1 MSETGQVGVV
11 VIGRNEGD
19 RLKRCLRSL
28 KNDCPIMVYVDSG
41 SADDSVQFARSLHV
55 DVVDLDLSRPFTMAR
70 GRNEG
75 FFRLC
80 ALYPQIE
87 FVQFVDGDCEVAAG
101 WISAAKACLKGN
113 ADVVAVCGRRRE
125 QAPHASRF
133 NLLCDLEWD
142 KAPGETRSCGG
153 DAMFRIGPL
162 KDVGGYNEQ
171 MIAGEE
177 GDLCFRLRARGWK
190 VLRINHEMTRHDAA
204 ITSWSQWIKR
214 AIRGGHAF
222 AEGAFLHGAS
232 DERYNVRSTRSAL
245 FWGALVPL
253 FCLLM
258 LAAALLSHPLILV
271 AMAVP
276 ILGYLF
282 LGYRVY
288 RESRYRGRR
297 WEVALMSAWFCLIAK
312 TPEAIGVLQF
322 RINRLCGRRSQLIEY
337 K

>member
-1 MSETGQVGVV
+1 MNETAQVGVV

-41 SADDSVQFARSLHV
+41 STDDSVDFARSLNV
-55 DVVDLDLSRPFTMAR
+55 AVVNLDLSCPFTMAR
-70 GRNEG
+70 GRNAG
-75 FFRLC
+75 FYRLYES
-80 ALYPQIE
+80 YPDIE

-101 WISAAKACLKGN
+101 WISAAKACLKSN
-113 ADVVAVCGRRRE
+113 SDIVAVCGRRRE

-153 DAMFRIGPL
+153 DAMFRAACL
-162 KDVGGYNEQ
+162 QEVGGYNEH

-177 GDLCFRLRARGWK
+177 GDLCFRLRVRGWK

-214 AIRGGHAF
+214 VIRGGHAF
-222 AEGAFLHGAS
+222 AEGAFLHGKS
-232 DERYNVRSTRSAL
+232 DERYNVRSTRSAV

-253 FCLLM
+253 FCLLLM
-258 LAAALLSHPLILV
+258 TGALLSQPLILV
-271 AMAVP
+271 ALAIP
-276 ILGYLF
+276 LSGYLI

-288 RESRYRGRR
+288 RESRYQGRR
-297 WEVALMSAWFCLIAK
+297 WEVSLMSACFCLIAK

-322 RINRLCGRRSQLIEY
+322 WINHLRGRRSQLIEY